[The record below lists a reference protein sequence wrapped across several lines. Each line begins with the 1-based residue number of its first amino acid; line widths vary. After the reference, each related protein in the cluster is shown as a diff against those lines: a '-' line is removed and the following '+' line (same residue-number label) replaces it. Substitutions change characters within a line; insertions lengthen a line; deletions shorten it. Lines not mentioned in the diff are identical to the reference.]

1 MAAHILASI
10 EISPQCKMAKERPTH
25 GALPIQQEVVEE
37 NQMLLIN
44 MNIALQYYYLVHM
57 D

>member
-1 MAAHILASI
+1 VLTFLHQSRFPLNN
-10 EISPQCKMAKERPTH
+10 KKAKERPTH
-25 GALPIQQEVVEE
+25 GALPIEQEVAKE

-44 MNIALQYYYLVHM
+44 MNIVLQYYYLVHM